1 MVASFNISA
10 RLTGKFELLFDLAQ
24 ENAFWKFYFKPNQ
37 KGIGSSK
44 KL

>member
-10 RLTGKFELLFDLAQ
+10 RLMGKFELLFEIAQ
-24 ENAFWKFYFKPNQ
+24 EKPNR
-37 KGIGSSK
+37 KGTGSSK